1 MKRTSRLRK
10 SLVSRWKTFYAA
22 VPLVRLR
29 PRGTPARSL
38 RRDRTSRPARHR
50 FTARLDARAC
60 RGRGSVSELVVEVGS
75 PGWART
81 SDPLINSQ
89 VLYRLSYRGTFVS
102 GTAMVPDLAAALQ
115 PRGRLRRVGVRAAR
129 LEGVGSAGRPARRH
143 HHGRAPP
150 GARAPPEPEG
160 ELASEIGEDRR
171 QWSESRGSRK
181 EPRTCPHAVP
191 TVRSGAADTEENS
204 SADSG

>member
-1 MKRTSRLRK
+1 MKRTSRLRA

-22 VPLVRLR
+22 GPLVRLR

-60 RGRGSVSELVVEVGS
+60 RGRGSASELVVEVGS

-89 VLYRLSYRGTFVS
+89 VLYRLSYRGMPLIVDHLRYTIKREPQPAS
-102 GTAMVPDLAAALQ
+102 G
-115 PRGRLRRVGVRAAR
+115 
-129 LEGVGSAGRPARRH
+129 
-143 HHGRAPP
+143 
-150 GARAPPEPEG
+150 
-160 ELASEIGEDRR
+160 
-171 QWSESRGSRK
+171 
-181 EPRTCPHAVP
+181 
-191 TVRSGAADTEENS
+191 
-204 SADSG
+204 

>member
-1 MKRTSRLRK
+1 MKRTSRLRA

-50 FTARLDARAC
+50 FDARLDARAC
-60 RGRGSVSELVVEVGS
+60 RGRGSVSEPVVEVGS

-89 VLYRLSYRGTFVS
+89 SQAHTQLYEST
-102 GTAMVPDLAAALQ
+102 LAA
-115 PRGRLRRVGVRAAR
+115 PETRLLLVQQVA
-129 LEGVGSAGRPARRH
+129 
-143 HHGRAPP
+143 
-150 GARAPPEPEG
+150 
-160 ELASEIGEDRR
+160 
-171 QWSESRGSRK
+171 
-181 EPRTCPHAVP
+181 
-191 TVRSGAADTEENS
+191 
-204 SADSG
+204 